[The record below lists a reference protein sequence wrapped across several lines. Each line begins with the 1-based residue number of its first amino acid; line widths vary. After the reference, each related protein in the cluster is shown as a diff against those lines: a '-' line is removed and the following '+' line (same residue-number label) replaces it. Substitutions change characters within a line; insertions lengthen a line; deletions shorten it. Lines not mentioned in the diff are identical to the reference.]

1 MRAMENGK
9 SRRQLSP
16 GWDDG
21 AGIYHLER
29 RETGPRK
36 RRRRRIGFR
45 LRATI
50 VHHHPP
56 RDPIASLASN
66 YVSDLIFFFFFF
78 FLLLFFL
85 VVENF
90 PRSSNF
96 LVIS

>member
-45 LRATI
+45 LRAI

-66 YVSDLIFFFFFF
+66 CVSDLIFFFFFF
-78 FLLLFFL
+78 FFLLFFL

-96 LVIS
+96 SVIS